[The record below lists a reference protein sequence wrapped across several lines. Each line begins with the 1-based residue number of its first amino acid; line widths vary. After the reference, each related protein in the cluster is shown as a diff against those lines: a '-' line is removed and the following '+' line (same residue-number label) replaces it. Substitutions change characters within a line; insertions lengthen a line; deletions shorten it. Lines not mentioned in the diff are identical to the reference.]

1 MAQFLRFAALII
13 LALIGFGSGIC
24 GLFGL
29 GASAID
35 AMKGHGGGGGGENFT
50 GVVVMFSVVGVVVA
64 IGCFFAVR
72 ALARSLRAHTTP
84 IEAAPPA
91 APPSFPPP
99 STPTPPPA
107 PPPSGPPPAA

>member
-1 MAQFLRFAALII
+1 MAQFLRFSALII

-35 AMKGHGGGGGGENFT
+35 ALHGHGGGGGGENFT
-50 GVVVMFSVVGVVVA
+50 GVVVMFSVIGVVVA

-84 IEAAPPA
+84 IEAAPPG
-91 APPSFPPP
+91 APT

>member
-1 MAQFLRFAALII
+1 MGQFLRFAALII

-35 AMKGHGGGGGGENFT
+35 GMRGHGGGGGGENFT
-50 GVVVMFSVVGVVVA
+50 GVVIVFSVVGLVVA

-72 ALARSLRAHTTP
+72 ALARSLRANTTP
-84 IEAAPPA
+84 PT
-91 APPSFPPP
+91 APPS
-99 STPTPPPA
+99 A
-107 PPPSGPPPAA
+107 

>member
-1 MAQFLRFAALII
+1 MAQFLRFSALII
-13 LALIGFGSGIC
+13 LALVGFGSGIC

-35 AMKGHGGGGGGENFT
+35 ALNGRGGGGGGENFT

-72 ALARSLRAHTTP
+72 ALSRSLRAHTTP
-84 IEAAPPA
+84 ITAAPPAGPPSPPPPA
-91 APPSFPPP
+91 APP
-99 STPTPPPA
+99 
-107 PPPSGPPPAA
+107 PAA

>member
-1 MAQFLRFAALII
+1 MGQFLRFSALVI
-13 LALIGFGSGIC
+13 LALVGFGSGIC

-35 AMKGHGGGGGGENFT
+35 AMQGHGGGGGGENFF
-50 GVVVMFSVVGVVVA
+50 GVVVMFSVVGVIVA

-84 IEAAPPA
+84 IEPVSPA
-91 APPSFPPP
+91 SPPS
-99 STPTPPPA
+99 A
-107 PPPSGPPPAA
+107 PPPAA